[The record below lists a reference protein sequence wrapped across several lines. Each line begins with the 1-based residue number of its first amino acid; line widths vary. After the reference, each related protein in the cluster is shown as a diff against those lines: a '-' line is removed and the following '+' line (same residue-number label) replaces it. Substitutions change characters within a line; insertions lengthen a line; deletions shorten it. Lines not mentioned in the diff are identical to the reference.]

1 LAPGKEN
8 HGKDDNSRSYDRI
21 GYYSGDLQQG
31 THYGRQTYARRVNL
45 TPGQSQRALGGEVL
59 WLCSGQHKKRPA
71 NNLISTEQKRRVSM
85 SYFIVRIELHE
96 LNNRQKPTWEDY
108 ERLHAAM
115 QQSNY
120 FRVIQSAGGNWY
132 HLPHAT
138 YFAHSNNMTKSEIL
152 SAVTAIVQAVWNKS
166 GKLVT
171 EGPSTWDG
179 LVLASAEDVQRLA
192 S

>member
-1 LAPGKEN
+1 
-8 HGKDDNSRSYDRI
+8 
-21 GYYSGDLQQG
+21 
-31 THYGRQTYARRVNL
+31 
-45 TPGQSQRALGGEVL
+45 
-59 WLCSGQHKKRPA
+59 
-71 NNLISTEQKRRVSM
+71 M

-115 QQSNY
+115 QQGNY
-120 FRVIQSAGGNWY
+120 FRVIKSADGNWY

-138 YFAHSNNMTKSEIL
+138 YFAHSNDMTKADIL
-152 SAVTAIVQAVWNKS
+152 NEVKKIVQTVWSKA

-179 LVLASAEDVQRLA
+179 LVFASAEDVQRLA